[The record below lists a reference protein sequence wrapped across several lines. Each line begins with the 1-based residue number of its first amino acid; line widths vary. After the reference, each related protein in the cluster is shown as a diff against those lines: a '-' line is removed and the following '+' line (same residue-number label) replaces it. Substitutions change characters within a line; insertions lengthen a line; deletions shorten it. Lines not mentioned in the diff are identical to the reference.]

1 MDRLLIVFIRQRLAG
16 RADIDLGEI
25 FDAAEQYFKVKLE
38 ARAFFDALRAVQ
50 RERLRQTRSSNVR
63 SGRFPGKNS
72 LH

>member
-1 MDRLLIVFIRQRLAG
+1 MDRLLIVFIRQRIAD

-50 RERLRQTRSSNVR
+50 RERLRQTHSSNIR
-63 SGRFPGKNS
+63 SGRYPGKNA
-72 LH
+72 LY